1 MPEIGDNY
9 YLPRFRC
16 GLKIARLMA
25 KQIADVRFLPSI
37 RLTPAAES
45 GQIGITIVISQMISY
60 SQEVG
65 FTRLRLTGGKTLD
78 VKETTD
84 RIDHLVRRESS
95 RVGK

>member
-1 MPEIGDNY
+1 M
-9 YLPRFRC
+9 
-16 GLKIARLMA
+16 ARQLT
-25 KQIADVRFLPSI
+25 DVRFLPSI

-45 GQIGITIVISQMISY
+45 GAIGITIVIAQMISY

-84 RIDHLVRRESS
+84 RIDHLVRRASS
-95 RVGK
+95 RP